1 MLNPFAAASAAASKR
16 KTSTSTGNELS
27 RLEATSSDSPKRKPS
42 TSLEADEPSP
52 KIKAREILLNEREPQ
67 SEDLLLSDS
76 DVFSRSKIDD
86 NELLEWEIEA
96 NDTDDFNDFD
106 NDAGDIAEDE
116 TALAPVYR
124 VIQTY
129 CQNLF
134 LGPKIFHKT

>member
-1 MLNPFAAASAAASKR
+1 M
-16 KTSTSTGNELS
+16 
-27 RLEATSSDSPKRKPS
+27 
-42 TSLEADEPSP
+42 EADEPPP
-52 KIKAREILLNEREPQ
+52 KIKERESLLNEREPQ
-67 SEDLLLSDS
+67 PEDLLLSDS

-116 TALAPVYR
+116 TALAPVSSGDMTR
-124 VIQTY
+124 NKTY